1 SSNTCFCCIAFRYHQ
16 AFHAKLAEFPSPP
29 QRLTRGAMRFSPPL
43 ARRRK
48 FVRGCLNCSL
58 GVVGY
63 LFAIFGFLFNS
74 RRVIKLQHWA
84 VNVMGSIHAAVNF
97 GRRM

>member
-1 SSNTCFCCIAFRYHQ
+1 
-16 AFHAKLAEFPSPP
+16 
-29 QRLTRGAMRFSPPL
+29 MRFSPPL

-48 FVRGCLNCSL
+48 FMRGRLNGSL
-58 GVVGY
+58 GVIGF
-63 LFAIFGFLFNS
+63 LFVIFGFLFTI

-84 VNVMGSIHAAVNF
+84 VNVMGSTHAAVNF

>member
-1 SSNTCFCCIAFRYHQ
+1 MQ
-16 AFHAKLAEFPSPP
+16 
-29 QRLTRGAMRFSPPL
+29 FSPPL

-48 FVRGCLNCSL
+48 FMRGRLNCSL
-58 GVVGY
+58 GVIGY
-63 LFAIFGFLFNS
+63 LFVIFGFLFII

-84 VNVMGSIHAAVNF
+84 VNVMGSTHAAVNF

>member
-1 SSNTCFCCIAFRYHQ
+1 
-16 AFHAKLAEFPSPP
+16 
-29 QRLTRGAMRFSPPL
+29 MRFSPPL
-43 ARRRK
+43 ALRRK
-48 FVRGCLNCSL
+48 FARECLNCLS
-58 GVVGY
+58 GMVGY
-63 LFAIFGFLFNS
+63 LFAIFGFLFKF